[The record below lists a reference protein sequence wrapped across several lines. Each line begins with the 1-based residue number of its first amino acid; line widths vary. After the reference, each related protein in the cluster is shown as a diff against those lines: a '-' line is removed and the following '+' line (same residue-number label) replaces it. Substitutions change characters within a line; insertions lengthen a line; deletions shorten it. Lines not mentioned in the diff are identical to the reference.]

1 MPAKPFP
8 VQQSDRKLTVV
19 AWVVTVLISVV
30 PDIFWSRLAHAPP
43 IWLTYAKMILL
54 LVLALTSLFWKP
66 LRPLQN
72 FFVAMLA
79 FFVLF
84 DLRLRFSFTWPALQN
99 LFGNNA
105 FDIRMQAEQTGKLA
119 VSFGM
124 IAVLLLLGLRRR
136 DLFLVRGDLRT
147 PIEPVRWLGFLRP
160 VSWVSFG
167 LQWSVYISAALVIL
181 QYIGMRPSTT
191 LLLKAV
197 PLLPSILFYAA
208 LNAFNEEIAFRVP
221 ILATLESVAG
231 SRHALWT
238 SAYFF
243 GIAHYFGVPGG
254 ILGGVASIFMGW
266 ILGKAMLE
274 TRGLFWT
281 WWIHFLSDIAIFVFL
296 ALGLLK

>member
-8 VQQSDRKLTVV
+8 VQQSDRKLTIV

-30 PDIFWSRLAHAPP
+30 PDIFWSRLAHAPS
-43 IWLTYAKMILL
+43 IWLNHAKMILL
-54 LVLALTSLFWKP
+54 VVLALTALFWKP

-84 DLRLRFSFTWPALQN
+84 DLRLHFSFTWPALQN
-99 LFGNNA
+99 LFGKNA

-124 IAVLLLLGLRRR
+124 IAVLLLLGLKRR

-167 LQWSVYISAALVIL
+167 LQWSVYISVALVIL
-181 QYIGMRPSTT
+181 QYIGNAPQHHSAAQGRAYPAIDSFLCFVERVQRRNRLSHPYARHVGVRHWQQTGSMDLR
-191 LLLKAV
+191 LLLWHR
-197 PLLPSILFYAA
+197 PLFRRARRHRGQHRFYFHGLDFRQGYSSKRAA
-208 LNAFNEEIAFRVP
+208 YSGR
-221 ILATLESVAG
+221 
-231 SRHALWT
+231 
-238 SAYFF
+238 
-243 GIAHYFGVPGG
+243 GG
-254 ILGGVASIFMGW
+254 FIS
-266 ILGKAMLE
+266 
-274 TRGLFWT
+274 
-281 WWIHFLSDIAIFVFL
+281 
-296 ALGLLK
+296 

>member
-8 VQQSDRKLTVV
+8 VQQSGRKLTIV

-30 PDIFWSRLAHAPP
+30 PDIFWSRLAHAPS
-43 IWLTYAKMILL
+43 IWLNHAKMILL
-54 LVLALTSLFWKP
+54 VVLALTALFWKP
-66 LRPLQN
+66 LRPLRN
-72 FFVAMLA
+72 FFVAMFA

-84 DLRLRFSFTWPALQN
+84 DLRLHFSFTWPALQD
-99 LFGNNA
+99 LFGKNA

-119 VSFGM
+119 VSLGM
-124 IAVLLLLGLRRR
+124 IGVLLLLGLKRR

-167 LQWSVYISAALVIL
+167 LQWSVYISVALVIL
-181 QYIGMRPSTT
+181 QYSGMRPSTT
-191 LLLKAV
+191 LLLKVV
-197 PLLPSILFYAA
+197 PILPSILFYAS

-221 ILATLESVAG
+221 MLATLESVTG
-231 SRHALWT
+231 SRQALLI

-254 ILGGVASIFMGW
+254 IVGGIASIFMGW
-266 ILGKAMLE
+266 ILGKGILE
-274 TRGLFWT
+274 TRGLFWS
-281 WWIHFLSDIAIFVFL
+281 WWIHFLSDVAIFTFL
-296 ALGLLK
+296 AIALLK